1 MKKVFLLSLI
11 LSVTVFTSC
20 INNADNSFAGYDKT
34 DSGLYYKFYNDIEG
48 NNPQIMDIMDVF
60 ISCKINDTL
69 VIMPE
74 NRNLIQLGESM
85 FKGDIYEGLSMMSI
99 GDSASFIVRTDS
111 TLITLFGMPV
121 LPPNVTADDILK
133 FEVKLNDF
141 YPKSE
146 LKKRQIGY
154 IKEAF
159 PEETVKAENELE
171 QYLKDN
177 NITATP
183 TETGLYY
190 VKTKDGNGENPQPET
205 LVKVHYTGK
214 LLDGTV
220 FDSSEDSNEP
230 FQFVLGV
237 GQVISG
243 WDEGIQLMSKG
254 EKGVLYIPFYL
265 AYVDRQAGIIPPF
278 SNLIFEVELVDF

>member
-1 MKKVFLLSLI
+1 MKKIFLSLLI
-11 LSVTVFTSC
+11 LGLMFTSC
-20 INNADNSFAGYDKT
+20 KNTGNSFVEYDKT
-34 DSGLYYKFYNDIEG
+34 ETGLYYKFYNNVDGES
-48 NNPQIMDIMDVF
+48 PQFMDIMDVL
-60 ISCKINDTL
+60 ITCVVNDTL

-85 FKGDIYEGLSMMSI
+85 FKGDIYEGLAMMNI

-111 TLITLFGMPV
+111 TFYTLFASPV
-121 LPPNVTADDILK
+121 LPKNISADDIMR

-141 YPKSE
+141 YPESDLL
-146 LKKRQIGY
+146 LKQIGY

-159 PEETVKAENELE
+159 PEETIKAEKELE

-177 NITATP
+177 NITVTP

-190 VKTKDGNGENPQPET
+190 VKTKEGNGERPSAGT
-205 LVKVHYTGK
+205 KVKVHYTGK

-220 FDSSEDSNEP
+220 FDSSRNSTEP
-230 FQFVLGV
+230 FQFNLGL
-237 GQVISG
+237 GQVIAG
-243 WDEGIQLMSKG
+243 WDEGIQMMSKG

-278 SNLIFEVELVDF
+278 STLVFEVELVDF